1 MAEAAA
7 SQQSRSK
14 LLENIVEAGKR
25 AFNPSNDNPTREN
38 GRIEYDAIVNRTET
52 WALLPALNALIKP
65 NVLPEWLRGPFVD
78 TLTLLPLREDG
89 VRATMEFVFSVH
101 PSNTGRAPA
110 TNQPQKEGASIT
122 HEALA
127 IATKLLSS
135 VPASMIPESWFGGI
149 SAQLF
154 HLMDGKDG
162 PDLSKAAAQ
171 IVGFGILGKKIYG
184 APGSPGWQVFVQP
197 LIESINPSTR
207 LGSTTRI
214 VKDEDDDEIV
224 DLTKGQV
231 LVKSEAVGRSVRL
244 LSVLVFSNPSPGL
257 CSRVLKPVLPQLWAL
272 ASLPTDD
279 GASNGISKA
288 ARNLLQAYLKLSGN
302 IETASIL
309 IRNLLCRGSLPASEQ
324 PWQYRKTNQ
333 GFEIVSQ
340 SFAVDMST
348 SEIQWTDLQSRA
360 EILADLLVDSCS
372 PENVS
377 SIFIELF
384 QRWIKTAGTPDTII
398 SSPDNQDD
406 GPQAAMETLFDVT
419 VLQKLLEKN
428 PEKLINQFDR
438 LLELICQV
446 LRVDDTS
453 QLADDLVG
461 VTLSLLNLVI
471 TAPTFSKSDI
481 NQTELNVIERSL
493 ERLSGESRPQI
504 SQTASNLSLLLRYK
518 DELNQQ
524 EEAIS
529 HPSKRQVED
538 RRTYD
543 LAMNYITG
551 VDSPPPVI
559 SEGLNLLSGLIQ
571 GESSVLD
578 ITALNVLL
586 SNLLENGED
595 YVNLRVVKLFT
606 QMANKHPRSTVKE
619 LLDHFLDPQE
629 KLSTDVRLRF
639 GEALVQV
646 IERLGETFAGEV
658 ALQATETLL
667 SIAGRRGYRPKAMR
681 KQTREERKQ
690 RIKKEEDAMDEQDDE
705 DERTADEKARDDVL
719 AQILQGWESKRGSED
734 IRMRASALSIL
745 GTALETNIR
754 GVRSFLVSTTV
765 DLCVSVLAL
774 EPEMEKA
781 ILRRAAIMVVLGFI
795 RALEAARESGVSLG
809 FGLQE
814 ESRSD
819 ISRTLQYVAG
829 TDNDGLVQQHARD
842 VIESLEN
849 WHMASLV
856 PSQVDYETSRV
867 GRLEGLRVNADTA
880 GLGAPS
886 GRPRPRIEEIE

>member
-14 LLENIVEAGKR
+14 LLETIVEAGKR
-25 AFNPSNDNPTREN
+25 AFNPSNDNSIQEK
-38 GRIEYDAIVNRTET
+38 GRIEYDDIINKTET
-52 WALLPALNALIKP
+52 WVLLPNLNALIKP
-65 NVLPEWLRGPFVD
+65 NVLPEWLRSPFVE
-78 TLTLLPLREDG
+78 TLTLLPLREGG

-101 PSNTGRAPA
+101 PSNTGRAPD

-135 VPASMIPESWFGGI
+135 VPASMTPESWFGGI

-171 IVGFGILGKKIYG
+171 IVGFGVLGKKVYG

-207 LGSTTRI
+207 TTRM
-214 VKDEDDDEIV
+214 VGDGDDEEIL

-231 LVKSEAVGRSVRL
+231 LVKSEALGRSVRL
-244 LSVLVFSNPSPGL
+244 LSVLVFSNSSPGL

-272 ASLPTDD
+272 ASLSTDD
-279 GASNGISKA
+279 GAADAPSKA
-288 ARNLLQAYLKLSGN
+288 ARNLLQAYLRLSGN

-309 IRNLLCRGSLPASEQ
+309 IRNLLCGGSLPASEQ
-324 PWQYRKTNQ
+324 PWQYRKTSQ

-340 SFAVDMST
+340 SFGPDMST
-348 SEIQWTDLQSRA
+348 SEIQWADLQSRA
-360 EILADLLVDSCS
+360 EILAELLVDSCS

-384 QRWIKTAGTPDTII
+384 QRWIKTAGTPNDII
-398 SSPDNQDD
+398 SSTDNQDE

-419 VLQKLLEKN
+419 VLQKLLEKS
-428 PEKLINQFDR
+428 PEKLINQFDQ

-446 LRVDDTS
+446 LSVDDNS
-453 QLADDLVG
+453 RLADDLVG

-481 NQTELNVIERSL
+481 NQTELNVIEQSL
-493 ERLSGESRPQI
+493 ERLGGEARPQI

-524 EEAIS
+524 EEATS
-529 HPSKRQVED
+529 HPSQRQVED

-571 GESSVLD
+571 GGSSILD
-578 ITALNVLL
+578 ITAVNVLL

-629 KLSTDVRLRF
+629 KLSTDIRLRF

-658 ALQATETLL
+658 ALQVTETLL

-690 RIKKEEDAMDEQDDE
+690 RIKKEEDGVDEQDDE

-754 GVRSFLVSTTV
+754 GVGSFLVSTTV

-795 RALEAARESGVSLG
+795 RALETARESGVSLG

-856 PSQVDYETSRV
+856 PSQVDYETPRV
-867 GRLEGLRVNADTA
+867 GRLEGLRVNVDTT

-886 GRPRPRIEEIE
+886 GKPRPRIEEIE